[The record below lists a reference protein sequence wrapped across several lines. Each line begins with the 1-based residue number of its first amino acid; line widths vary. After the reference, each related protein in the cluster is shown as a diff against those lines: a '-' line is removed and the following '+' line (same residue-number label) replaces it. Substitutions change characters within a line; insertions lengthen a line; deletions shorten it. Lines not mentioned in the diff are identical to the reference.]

1 MSESTGPGSA
11 VGSGAGGTLEAPP
24 VHLPDP
30 GELSDQQVRGRACVW
45 CAVALNNAT
54 AYDLGVR
61 DTDAHGSPVR
71 WFPRSCRP
79 CAVVAA
85 HKALLDH
92 TEKCL
97 QCYDNQA
104 HCADGQAL
112 RQALKDTRR

>member
-1 MSESTGPGSA
+1 MGESTGPRAGARS
-11 VGSGAGGTLEAPP
+11 GSGITLDAPP

-30 GELSDQQVRGRACVW
+30 AELSDQQARGRACVW
-45 CAVALNNAT
+45 CALALDNST
-54 AYDLGVR
+54 AHDLGVR

-71 WFPRSCRP
+71 WFPRSCRR

-92 TEKCL
+92 TENCL
-97 QCYDNQA
+97 QCYDNQS

-112 RQALKDTRR
+112 RQALKETRR